1 MKGSRGGDRFF
12 LVLVVI
18 LLVLGIIIFIS
29 SSLGV
34 YAENPGKFWKLL
46 LTHIGFGVGGGF
58 LLWGIIAK
66 VGRDRLQSSA
76 LGIFIGTLILT
87 CLVFVPGIGATY
99 NGATRWIDLGPFSL
113 QPSEF
118 LKIASI
124 LVYAS
129 WLAHAKKRV
138 SEFKYGLLPLFI
150 ILGLVGGVL
159 LLQPDTD
166 TFMVIGVALGSLYFL
181 AGGPWKH
188 IFIIFMIGIIG
199 AGGLI
204 AMRPYLLDRFKTFLD
219 PSADPLG
226 SSYQIQQSMIA
237 LGSGGLT
244 GRGLGQSVQKFR
256 YLPEPTNDSIFAVY
270 GEETGFIGTILLILL
285 YIAFLFR
292 GIRIAS
298 RLPDTFSTLAVSG
311 IMVLL
316 ASQIFLNM
324 ASTVG
329 IFPLSGLPLIFVSQG
344 GTAMLIALGAVGIV
358 FSFSKSMKA

>member
-1 MKGSRGGDRFF
+1 MRESRGGDRFF
-12 LVLVVI
+12 LILVI
-18 LLVLGIIIFIS
+18 TILVLGVLVFIS

-46 LTHIGFGVGGGF
+46 LSHIGFGVGGGF
-58 LLWGIIAK
+58 LLWGIVAK
-66 VGRDRLQSSA
+66 LGKERLHTAA

-87 CLVFVPGIGATY
+87 ICVFIPGIGATY

-138 SEFKYGLLPLFI
+138 TEFKYGLLPLFI
-150 ILGLVGGVL
+150 ILGLVGIVM

-166 TFMVIGVALGSLYFL
+166 SFMIIGAALGALYFL

-188 IFIIFMIGIIG
+188 ILIIGLIGIIG
-199 AGGLI
+199 AGSII
-204 AMRPYLLDRFKTFLD
+204 AMRPYILDRFKTFLD

-256 YLPEPTNDSIFAVY
+256 YLPEATNDSIFAVY
-270 GEETGFIGTILLILL
+270 GEETGFVGTIFLILL
-285 YIAFLFR
+285 YVAFLFR

-298 RLPDTFSTLAVSG
+298 RMPDTFGTLTVSG
-311 IMVLL
+311 IMILL
-316 ASQIFLNM
+316 AAQSFLNM

-329 IFPLSGLPLIFVSQG
+329 IFPLSGLPLVFVSQG
-344 GTAMLIALGAVGIV
+344 GTAMLIALGSVGIV
-358 FSFSKSMKA
+358 FSFSKSMKS

>member
-1 MKGSRGGDRFF
+1 MKAVRGGDRFF
-12 LVLVVI
+12 LAIVLV
-18 LLVLGIIIFIS
+18 LLVLGIIVFIS

-34 YAENPGKFWKLL
+34 YADSEGKFWRLL

-58 LLWGIIAK
+58 LLWGILAK
-66 VGRDRLQSSA
+66 LGKERLQTSA
-76 LGIFIGTLILT
+76 LGIFIGALVLT
-87 CLVFVPGIGATY
+87 ALVFVPGIGATY

-129 WLAHAKKRV
+129 WLAHAKKHV
-138 SEFKYGLLPLFI
+138 AEFKYGLLPLLI
-150 ILGLVGGVL
+150 ILALVGGLL

-166 TFMVIGVALGSLYFL
+166 TFMIIAVALGALYFL

-188 IFIIFMIGIIG
+188 ILLMFLAGVVG
-199 AGGLI
+199 AVVLVL
-204 AMRPYLLDRFKTFLD
+204 MRPYLLDRFQTFLD

-270 GEETGFIGTILLILL
+270 GEETGFIGTLLLVLL
-285 YIAFLFR
+285 YVAFLFR
-292 GIRIAS
+292 GVRIAS
-298 RLPDTFSTLAVSG
+298 RLPDTFSTLTVSG

-316 ASQIFLNM
+316 ASQVFLNM

-329 IFPLSGLPLIFVSQG
+329 IFPLSGLPLVFVSQG
-344 GTAMLIALGAVGIV
+344 GTAMLVALAAVGIV
-358 FSFSKSMKA
+358 FSFSKTMKT

>member
-1 MKGSRGGDRFF
+1 MKSSRGGDRFF
-12 LVLVVI
+12 LALVLI

-29 SSLGV
+29 SSLAV
-34 YAENPGKFWKLL
+34 YADSEGKFWKLL

-66 VGRDRLQSSA
+66 IGRDRLQSSA
-76 LGIFIGTLILT
+76 LGIFIGALILT

-118 LKIASI
+118 LKIASV

-129 WLAHAKKRV
+129 WLAHAKKRIT
-138 SEFKYGLLPLFI
+138 EFKYGLLPLFI
-150 ILGLVGGVL
+150 LLGLVGGVL

-166 TFMVIGVALGSLYFL
+166 TFMIIGLALGTLYFL

-188 IFIIFMIGIIG
+188 ILIIG
-199 AGGLI
+199 LIGLAGAASLV
-204 AMRPYLLDRFKTFLD
+204 AMRPYLLDRFQTFLD

-270 GEETGFIGTILLILL
+270 GEETGFIGTIVLILL

-292 GIRIAS
+292 GVRIAS
-298 RLPDTFSTLAVSG
+298 RLPDTFSTLTVSG

-316 ASQIFLNM
+316 VAQVFLNM

-329 IFPLSGLPLIFVSQG
+329 IFPLSGLPLVFVSQG
-344 GTAMLIALGAVGIV
+344 GTAMLIALGAVGTV
-358 FSFSKSMKA
+358 FSFSKSIRS